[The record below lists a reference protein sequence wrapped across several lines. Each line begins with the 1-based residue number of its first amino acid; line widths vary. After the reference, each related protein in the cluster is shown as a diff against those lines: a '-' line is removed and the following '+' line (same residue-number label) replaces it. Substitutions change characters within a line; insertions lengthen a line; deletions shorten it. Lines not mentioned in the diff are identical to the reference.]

1 MVLAVYDSTGTLV
14 EELSKIQDFSFTSTS
29 ETTTISQDMV
39 SYETVPEPAAASLG
53 LLGLGAML
61 LRRRRS

>member
-29 ETTTISQDMV
+29 ETTTISLDM
-39 SYETVPEPAAASLG
+39 SAAPLTWEEG
-53 LLGLGAML
+53 LQHFFFF
-61 LRRRRS
+61 